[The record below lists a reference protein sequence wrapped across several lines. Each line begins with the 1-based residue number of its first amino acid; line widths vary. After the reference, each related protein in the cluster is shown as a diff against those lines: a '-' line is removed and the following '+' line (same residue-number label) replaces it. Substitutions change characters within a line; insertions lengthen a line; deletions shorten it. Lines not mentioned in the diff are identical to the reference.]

1 MRFLP
6 LDVEIWEKND
16 NPLSLQ
22 VYPVLVPKDG
32 SHHFPISRAMT
43 WVQAHSNVTGLRASG
58 TRSHPSFTSLNLS
71 AQVQLSPPLLIHWI
85 ISFLVLVIHF
95 LQLWP
100 QICEIWRSLLPK
112 VLPILSSHSFLT
124 KTSVYAT
131 KKCFSS
137 WLIHKLLSVVPIIIL
152 TQFYYL
158 IQISFSPFL
167 LSCILGAK
175 NYIGFVHSCI
185 SWE

>member
-1 MRFLP
+1 
-6 LDVEIWEKND
+6 
-16 NPLSLQ
+16 
-22 VYPVLVPKDG
+22 
-32 SHHFPISRAMT
+32 MT

-58 TRSHPSFTSLNLS
+58 TWSHPSFTSLNLS

-100 QICEIWRSLLPK
+100 QICNMEITSPEGSAHPFQSLIP
-112 VLPILSSHSFLT
+112 
-124 KTSVYAT
+124 KTSVHAT

-137 WLIHKLLSVVPIIIL
+137 WLIQKLLSVVPIIIL